1 MNEILMYGPIGEDFW
16 EPENS
21 ITAKSIMS
29 QLADMSGDVTVRIS
43 SGGGD
48 VYAGIDIMNA
58 LKNYGGGE
66 VTVIVESLAA
76 SAASFIAVGGA
87 DRVLM
92 RASSELMIHR
102 AWTWAEGNADEVAK
116 TLKDLERQDT
126 KLANIYAA
134 KAGGTV
140 EDWLAAMSDET
151 WYTAEEAVAAGLA
164 DGIVAEKSS
173 APEPAAK
180 LARRRFK
187 FANRAAAPPPT
198 LGSRSES
205 VPEVNQEKGD
215 TVGILNQLAKELGK
229 SPEDVQRA
237 LSGFFNETVT
247 VSGEVEVTYPAETA
261 IAPTERV
268 TVEPT
273 IGDTPAAGDE
283 EAPAAPQN
291 AAMDATGLGLAFA
304 PGTVPEGW
312 DFVVDEATGVVTA
325 KAPAGVEVGDV
336 VEATVKVND
345 STEVPV
351 SFKVRSLSDDGEG
364 EGEAPAGDV
373 PAEAPA
379 NAVVTVPKAVW
390 DEYVADRAK
399 YAAQLEADKA
409 RELEAKI
416 DGHIRDGRYSAAHRG
431 EALAAYKADPVTA
444 ERVWGALPK
453 NKAVPV
459 SELGHSGDMEN
470 MTTLER
476 MRAKAAAN
484 RKNKNKE
491 TKNV

>member
-58 LKNYGGGE
+58 LKNYDGGE

-151 WYTAEEAVAAGLA
+151 WYTADEAVAAGLA
-164 DGIVAEKSS
+164 DVVIAEKTT

-187 FANRAAAPPPT
+187 FANRAAAPPPRPVH
-198 LGSRSES
+198 RSGIGDEETTTPS
-205 VPEVNQEKGD
+205 NGQEED
-215 TVGILNQLAKELGK
+215 AMSILNQLAKELGK
-229 SPEDVQRA
+229 KPVDVQNA
-237 LSGFFNETVT
+237 LSGFFNETVQVNT
-247 VSGEVEVTYPAETA
+247 EVEISYPEDTQVVPTGKATITPVGEVPSGLTFTLGEVA
-261 IAPTERV
+261 
-268 TVEPT
+268 
-273 IGDTPAAGDE
+273 
-283 EAPAAPQN
+283 
-291 AAMDATGLGLAFA
+291 
-304 PGTVPEGW
+304 EGW
-312 DFVVDEATGVVTA
+312 AAEVAEDTGVVTVT
-325 KAPAGVEVGDV
+325 APNAEPGEQL
-336 VEATVKVND
+336 ALTVTVQ
-345 STEVPV
+345 S
-351 SFKVRSLSDDGEG
+351 GEG
-364 EGEAPAGDV
+364 EPTELTAG
-373 PAEAPA
+373 
-379 NAVVTVPKAVW
+379 VT
-390 DEYVADRAK
+390 
-399 YAAQLEADKA
+399 
-409 RELEAKI
+409 I
-416 DGHIRDGRYSAAHRG
+416 
-431 EALAAYKADPVTA
+431 
-444 ERVWGALPK
+444 
-453 NKAVPV
+453 
-459 SELGHSGDMEN
+459 
-470 MTTLER
+470 
-476 MRAKAAAN
+476 KAAADDEGEPTLAEPAAPGTPGELAGDAVSLD
-484 RKNKNKE
+484 RETYAELKAAAKFGWQAMERDKE
-491 TKNV
+491 SKLVSEVDAWVKDGRISASLRGKAVAAMKRDPQIARDLYGSNPKDTVPRAELGYGVDDTADGEPGLPSLDDLFKRAEERRATHK